1 MNKPTVAN
9 DLDEHQQTIL
19 AKKVED
25 AKNVIRET
33 LAKFGSESLRTAWTG
48 GKDSTL
54 VLWLVREVCRES
66 GRPLPKCFN
75 IDEGDMFPEIVEFI
89 EAVKAEWGVEIIHI
103 HNADVSTAA
112 GGKLGAPVR
121 VTALDERNRREIER
135 LGYEEDEFTYEP
147 ESFVGNH
154 LMKTVTMNRYLEDEK
169 VAGLFIGVRWD
180 EQAARANE
188 QYFNLHDATAYN
200 PEHMRIHPILH
211 FLERDVWDAHF
222 QYGIPLCKL
231 YRLGYR
237 SLGARITTSRQ
248 QDVPAWEQDLEGT
261 YERGGRRQDKEEL
274 MARLRQLG
282 YM

>member
-1 MNKPTVAN
+1 MNKPTGAS
-9 DLDEHQQTIL
+9 DLDEHQQTML

-33 LAKFGSESLRTAWTG
+33 LAKFGPESLRIAWTG

-121 VTALDERNRREIER
+121 VAALDERNRREIER

-188 QYFNLHDATAYN
+188 QYFNLHDATTYN

>member
-33 LAKFGSESLRTAWTG
+33 LAKFGSESLRIAWTG

>member
-1 MNKPTVAN
+1 MKNAAAPGL
-9 DLDEHQQTIL
+9 LDEHRRTLL

-25 AKNVIRET
+25 SKKVIREA
-33 LAKFGSESLRTAWTG
+33 LEKFAPESLRIAWTG

-66 GRPLPKCFN
+66 GRRLPPCFN
-75 IDEGDMFPEIVEFI
+75 IDEGDMFPEIIEFI
-89 EAVKAEWGVEIIHI
+89 AAVSAEWGVEISHL
-103 HNADVSTAA
+103 HNADVSRAA

-121 VTALDERNRREIER
+121 VAALDERNRREIER
-135 LGYEEDEFTYEP
+135 LGYDEEEFNYEP

-154 LMKTVTMNRYLEDEK
+154 LMKTVTMNRYLEAEA

-188 QYFNLHDATAYN
+188 QYFNWHEATAYN
-200 PEHMRIHPILH
+200 PKHLRIHPILH
-211 FLERDVWDAHF
+211 FTERDVWDAHF
-222 QYGIPLCKL
+222 QYGLPICKL
-231 YRLGYR
+231 YHSGYR
-237 SLGARITTSRQ
+237 SLGARVTTSK
-248 QDVPAWEQDLEGT
+248 QDDAPAWEQNLDDT

-274 MARLRQLG
+274 MAKLRQLG

>member
-48 GKDSTL
+48 GKDSPL